1 MSNQG
6 VVRSVAAATIVA
18 ATVSLAACGGGSS
31 APASASSNE
40 LKLSSAVQSEHVA
53 RYAGAFGLI
62 GGPGVGAIYASV
74 AQTFLNKSLAGTT
87 SGSTACASGGS
98 YTVNL
103 PAGSTTIAAGENANV
118 TFDGC
123 VGVID
128 APGVSSHDAVAG
140 SMSVQV
146 QSVQGT
152 VGATNANWSYTA
164 LASANN
170 VVLTS
175 SNGTT
180 TLNGSVTYT
189 TSFNAATGTTTTTA
203 NAPSV
208 TIART
213 LPASNITGT
222 ITVGSLAFSRALSTV
237 GQTQTQTIAASASIS
252 ITASDIVMTFDV
264 ATPTPITIASGLLKT
279 GTLTLT
285 SDNATETL
293 VAQGDSTL
301 GVTVTSGGKTG
312 TYTEQLS
319 DFESLLGS

>member
-1 MSNQG
+1 MFYKG
-6 VVRSVAAATIVA
+6 MMRSVAVATIVV
-18 ATVSLAACGGGSS
+18 ATAGLAACGGGSS

-62 GGPGVGAIYASV
+62 GAPGVGAIYAGV
-74 AQTFLNKSLAGTT
+74 AQTFVKQALAGAA
-87 SGSTACASGGS
+87 SGSTSCATSGN
-98 YTVNL
+98 YTVTL
-103 PAGSTTIAAGENANV
+103 PTATSITAGENANV
-118 TFDGC
+118 TFNGC
-123 VGVID
+123 VGEIS
-128 APGVSSHDAVAG
+128 APGVSSHDSVTG
-140 SMSVQV
+140 SMSLQV

-170 VVLTS
+170 LVLTS

-189 TSFNAATGTTTTTA
+189 TSYDAATGNTTTTA
-203 NAPSV
+203 SAPTVS
-208 TIART
+208 IART

-222 ITVGSLAFSRALSTV
+222 ITVGSLAFTRVQNPT
-237 GQTQTQTIAASASIS
+237 TQAQTITASASIG
-252 ITASDIVMTFDV
+252 IAASDVTMTFDV
-264 ATPTPITIASGLLKT
+264 ATSTPITFKNGSLTA

-293 VAQGDSTL
+293 VVQGSSTL
-301 GVTVTSGGKTG
+301 GVTVTSNGKTG

-319 DFESLLGS
+319 DFQSLLGS

>member
-1 MSNQG
+1 MSGKRMAQ
-6 VVRSVAAATIVA
+6 SVAVATIVA
-18 ATVSLAACGGGSS
+18 ATVSLTACGGGSS
-31 APASASSNE
+31 APASASGNE

-74 AQTFLNKSLAGTT
+74 AQTFLNKSLAGIA
-87 SGSTACASGGS
+87 SGSTSCAGGGT
-98 YTVNL
+98 YTVSV
-103 PAGSTTIAAGENANV
+103 PAATTGIVAGENANV
-118 TFDGC
+118 AFAGC

-128 APGVSSHDAVAG
+128 APGVSAQDSVAG

-152 VGATNANWSYTA
+152 VGATGTNWSYTA

-189 TSFNAATGTTTTTA
+189 TSFDAATGTTTTTA
-203 NAPSV
+203 SAPSV

-222 ITVGSLAFSRALSTV
+222 ITVASLAFTRA
-237 GQTQTQTIAASASIS
+237 QNAPAQTQTITASASLGIA
-252 ITASDIVMTFDV
+252 ASDVTMTFDI
-264 ATPTPITIASGLLKT
+264 ATPTPIAIANGALKSGT
-279 GTLTLT
+279 VTLT

-293 VAQGDSTL
+293 AVQGGSTL
-301 GVTVTSGGKTG
+301 GVTVTSNGKTG